1 MAYNVAATATS
12 VPAGRLGDRRGM
24 VPVLAAGAAFFA
36 AAYTG
41 FALTDSSIPLLAVL
55 FIAAGIGIGCAETA
69 EHAAVATLAPD
80 TLRGSAFCLLAAVQG
95 AGNLF
100 ASTAAGLLYTVA
112 SPAAAFAA
120 AASLMLIALPL
131 LARSA

>member
-1 MAYNVAATATS
+1 MSGSDARAWGRVA
-12 VPAGRLGDRRGM
+12 
-24 VPVLAAGAAFFA
+24 
-36 AAYTG
+36 
-41 FALTDSSIPLLAVL
+41 DSSGQPPSLWQACLPAS
-55 FIAAGIGIGCAETA
+55 IGCAEIA